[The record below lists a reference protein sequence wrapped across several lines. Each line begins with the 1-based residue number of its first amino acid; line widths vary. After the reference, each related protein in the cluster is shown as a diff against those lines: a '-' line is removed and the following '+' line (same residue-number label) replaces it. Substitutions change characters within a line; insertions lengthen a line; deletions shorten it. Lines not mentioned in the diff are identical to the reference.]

1 MSSEFSTPEIFV
13 ADLIESKVG
22 QVETHRFAAGQI
34 VFNVGDPGD
43 SLYLIRSGEIEV
55 FYKDD
60 TGNRIVLERL
70 GPGKFFGEVS
80 LLDGGPRTA
89 SVLVLHDLE
98 TLRVERDGFVRFVK
112 EQPASAMRLL
122 SALGRRLRTTTDR
135 LRHTATRNVNTETE
149 EHRTFFEHGA
159 DFVTHVSGSIPF
171 LLFHLAVFISW
182 FPINLGW
189 IPAIKPFDPFPFGL
203 LCMMVSLEAV
213 ILSMFVLISQRR
225 QTAKDR
231 VRSDIEYDVNLKA
244 EMEIAHLHEKVDQL
258 NARLIARID
267 ETHRILEIQSGLFKA
282 VSKSSAE
289 N

>member
-1 MSSEFSTPEIFV
+1 MSSEFSTPSIFV

-22 QVETHRFAAGQI
+22 QVEAKNFAAGQI
-34 VFNVGDPGD
+34 VFNLGDPGD
-43 SLYLIRSGEIEV
+43 SLYLIRSGEVEV

-89 SVLVLHDLE
+89 SVLVLQDLE
-98 TLRVERDGFVRFVK
+98 TLRVEREGFVRFVK
-112 EQPASAMRLL
+112 EQPASAVRLL

-135 LRHTATRNVNTETE
+135 LRHTATRNVNTEAE
-149 EHRTFFEHGA
+149 EHRTFFEHCA
-159 DFVTHVSGSIPF
+159 DIVTNVSGSIPF
-171 LLFHLAVFISW
+171 LIVHLAIFIAW
-182 FPINLGW
+182 FPINLGL

-225 QTAKDR
+225 ENAKES

-267 ETHRILEIQSGLFKA
+267 ETHRMLEAQSGVFKA
-282 VSKSSAE
+282 VEKAP
-289 N
+289 

>member
-22 QVETHRFAAGQI
+22 QVETHRFAAGRI

-43 SLYLIRSGEIEV
+43 SLYLIRSGEVEV

-149 EHRTFFEHGA
+149 EHRTFFEYGA
-159 DFVTHVSGSIPF
+159 DIVTNFSGSIPF

-182 FPINLGW
+182 FPINLGM

-203 LCMMVSLEAV
+203 LCMLVSLEAV

-225 QTAKDR
+225 ENAKDR

-282 VSKSSAE
+282 VSKAPAE

>member
-1 MSSEFSTPEIFV
+1 MSNEFSTPSIFV

-22 QVETHRFAAGQI
+22 QVESQNFAAGQI
-34 VFNVGDPGD
+34 VFNLGDPGD
-43 SLYLIRSGEIEV
+43 SLYLIRSGEVEV

-98 TLRVERDGFVRFVK
+98 TLRVEREGFVRFVK

-122 SALGRRLRTTTDR
+122 SALGRRLRTTTER
-135 LRHTATRNVNTETE
+135 LRHTATRNANTETE
-149 EHRTFFEHGA
+149 ERRTLLERCA
-159 DFVTHVSGSIPF
+159 DIVTNVSGSIPF
-171 LLFHLAVFISW
+171 LLFHLAIFIAW
-182 FPINLGW
+182 FPINLGL

-225 QTAKDR
+225 ETAKDR

-244 EMEIAHLHEKVDQL
+244 EMEIAHLHEKVDEL

-267 ETHRILEIQSGLFKA
+267 ETHRILEVQSGLFKA
-282 VSKSSAE
+282 VGKAP
-289 N
+289 